1 MGGRRH
7 GHGQG
12 NGCHRGRVGHI
23 VKCAAM
29 YRKMGNGR
37 LSSLNTTGLPAT
49 RPHAQPC
56 VMFNGKLNEYK
67 CVASPPWGP
76 GWL

>member
-1 MGGRRH
+1 
-7 GHGQG
+7 
-12 NGCHRGRVGHI
+12 
-23 VKCAAM
+23 M